1 MIKSATSKVMWV
13 GRATVFLVGLA
24 VILALVFGAAS
35 AALGANGQAWILGQP
50 NVATAITSLGGAGGV
65 DGPMV
70 RLTNN
75 DADANDTALD
85 LRVQSGEAPMSVNS
99 ATRVANLNAAT
110 AGRAD
115 SAASAGTAANADSL
129 DGKDFSAFDVDE
141 LVDSSGPLPK
151 EATFNS
157 EGGTLVFSTSGS
169 GFRASNNSRFAGAI
183 AMRLLVDGSFVD
195 RIHITINEQDH
206 REPFVD
212 EDTVLAN
219 LPAGG
224 HTYRL
229 AAVYDPACNTDNETF
244 ATTFCTST
252 SSNDHYSVTQW
263 EIPD

>member
-1 MIKSATSKVMWV
+1 MVRSTFKKVMWV

-65 DGPMV
+65 NGPMV

-75 DADANDTALD
+75 DADADDTALD
-85 LRVQSGEAPMSVNS
+85 LRVQSGEAPMRVNS

-206 REPFVD
+206 REPFVAQD
-212 EDTVLAN
+212 VVVGG
-219 LPAGG
+219 LPAGS
-224 HTYRL
+224 HTVRL
-229 AAVYDPACNTDNETF
+229 EEEYSSACNTDNETF
-244 ATTFCTST
+244 ATLCTST
-252 SSNDHYSVTQW
+252 SQNDRFSLTLL
-263 EIPD
+263 EMPAE